1 MPFSQK
7 NPSTENGCGNGE
19 CEQAND
25 ECDSASVMNVIS
37 GVKPSVY
44 DSTICQK
51 SDTLPK
57 MGVHISPDL
66 ELKLEKVLLGFCVL
80 IYFEDIKNYILVWYQ
95 YILIFIFFLG
105 FFFQM
110 LNSIDHW
117 GVDIFSLGSLTNNRP
132 LTTVTYKIFQ
142 VANVA
147 VLSMKPVF
155 VN

>member
-1 MPFSQK
+1 MRYFSNELNIIIFLPFSQK
-7 NPSTENGCGNGE
+7 NPSKENGCRNGE

-44 DSTICQK
+44 DSTICQT

-80 IYFEDIKNYILVWYQ
+80 IYFEDIKNYSLISIRFNILFSMV
-95 YILIFIFFLG
+95 FL
-105 FFFQM
+105 
-110 LNSIDHW
+110 SD
-117 GVDIFSLGSLTNNRP
+117 V
-132 LTTVTYKIFQ
+132 K
-142 VANVA
+142 
-147 VLSMKPVF
+147 
-155 VN
+155 